1 MIQTTVIFPDGSL
14 ECGGQELLDVP
25 LPEGAVVWIDLQG
38 QTSENQDLVAGMGFH
53 PLAVE
58 DTFTLQHQPRFEEYD
73 GHLFVIVRGIDFNK
87 KSDRL
92 DTLKLAAF
100 LTKDRLVT
108 FHRAPLRSL
117 NTVRDRFKEIGRA
130 PRGGLPH
137 LLYLIYDELISLYQP
152 LVDEVG
158 TEVEALEEE
167 IFREPKQE
175 HLVVIQRLKQR
186 LSTIRRVMLPH
197 RQVFNHLATGSAEE
211 ISDSEALY
219 FRDVYDDIV
228 RLTESLD
235 VMRELL
241 SSARDTYMSVVGQ
254 RTNEIMKVLTVISA
268 VLLPLTVITGIY
280 GMNFEH
286 MPELATRGGY
296 PAVLAAMATAAG
308 GMLLWFRRKRWI

>member
-1 MIQTTVIFPDGSL
+1 MIQVTVILPDNSL
-14 ECGGQELLDVP
+14 HCGGHELLDAP
-25 LPEGAVVWIDLQG
+25 QPEGAQVWIDVEGHTPDNEQLITAMQ
-38 QTSENQDLVAGMGFH
+38 FH
-53 PLAVE
+53 PLAIE
-58 DTFTLQHQPRFEEYD
+58 DTFTLQHQPRFEEYEN
-73 GHLFVIVRGIDFNK
+73 HLFVIVRGIDFNK

-108 FHRAPLRSL
+108 FHRAPMRSV
-117 NTVRDRFKEIGRA
+117 NAVRERFKEVGRA

-158 TEVEALEEE
+158 SEVEVLEEE
-167 IFREPKQE
+167 IFREPRQE
-175 HLVVIQRLKQR
+175 HLVTIQRLKQR

-228 RLTESLD
+228 RLTESVD

-286 MPELATRGGY
+286 MPELASRGGY
-296 PAVLAAMATAAG
+296 PAVVGTMVLVAG
-308 GMLLWFRRKRWI
+308 GMLLWFRRKGWI